1 MAQRNSFINGIELT
15 EANSLIHLLTGMGSN
30 HPFKLFQQIDFKSQ
44 MTYKSLDHDFR
55 LRITLNVFD
64 P

>member
-1 MAQRNSFINGIELT
+1 MSGDYT
-15 EANSLIHLLTGMGSN
+15 SGMGSN
-30 HPFKLFQQIDFKSQ
+30 HPFKSFQQIDLKSQ